1 MTENNNNT
9 IPVYI
14 NEDLY
19 NRAESKLDNIDEY
32 LEQQLIILLEDDFTD
47 EYEIL
52 IELSDKV
59 SEIRELESELLKIR
73 ENRVTSIDK
82 TIFNESMSTI
92 TRIHDNIGMIGR
104 NQIKSIAKR
113 NGLPYDALL
122 REVKGRGFE
131 VVNYTGVNK

>member
-1 MTENNNNT
+1 MEMMEKATVSVN
-9 IPVYI
+9 I

-19 NRAESKLDNIDEY
+19 YRAETKIDNVEEY

-52 IELSDKV
+52 IELSDK
-59 SEIRELESELLKIR
+59 IREVRDLERRLVKIR
-73 ENRVTSIDK
+73 ENRIGSIDEG
-82 TIFNESMSTI
+82 IFDEAMVTI

-122 REVKGRGFE
+122 REVKKQGFK
-131 VVNYTGVNK
+131 VVNYTGVNR